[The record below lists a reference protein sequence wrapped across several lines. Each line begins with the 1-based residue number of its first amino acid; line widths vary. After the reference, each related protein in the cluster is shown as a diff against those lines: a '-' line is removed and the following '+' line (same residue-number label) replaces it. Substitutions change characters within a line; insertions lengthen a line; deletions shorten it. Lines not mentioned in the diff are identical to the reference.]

1 LNIIPLIAVTMFFVI
16 GVVGTVGKLLF
27 DDWRARQA
35 LRKSFLPDPLLSKL
49 QAGK

>member
-1 LNIIPLIAVTMFFVI
+1 MNIIPLVAVTMFFVL

-27 DDWRARQA
+27 DDWRVRQA
-35 LRKSFLPDPLLSKL
+35 LRRPVLPDPLLPKL